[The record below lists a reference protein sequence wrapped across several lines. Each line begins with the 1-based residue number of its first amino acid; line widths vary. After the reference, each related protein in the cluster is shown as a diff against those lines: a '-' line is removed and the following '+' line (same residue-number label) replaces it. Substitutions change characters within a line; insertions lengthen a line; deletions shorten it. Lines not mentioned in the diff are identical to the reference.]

1 MLGKTHL
8 YFGIAVVIVFVLT
21 GQYMDREYAHLEG
34 MEPVSR
40 ALFRAGHLYILL
52 FGLIHAAYGTNY
64 RPLATTW
71 LRRVQY
77 VGSAVMVV
85 ATALVVYAFF
95 AELPTEEIERPL
107 TRLSLYLTLAGV
119 AVNGVAGIVGGVS
132 SSEVE
137 VLGGC
142 RSDTVLRYDR

>member
-52 FGLIHAAYGTNY
+52 FGLIHAAYGTNH
-64 RPLATTW
+64 RALSVAWLRWGQVVGSIVMLLATI
-71 LRRVQY
+71 
-77 VGSAVMVV
+77 
-85 ATALVVYAFF
+85 LVVYAFF
-95 AELPTEEIERPL
+95 TELPTAKIERPL
-107 TRLSLYLTLAGV
+107 TRLSLYMILAGV
-119 AVNGVAGIVGGVS
+119 AVNGVASIVGGYA
-132 SSEVE
+132 EQ
-137 VLGGC
+137 
-142 RSDTVLRYDR
+142 RRRPIDTN